1 MNDAHGVPT
10 GAHGASPQA
19 GHAGTGGPEQAAARQ
34 WRSENDEIVFAPAR
48 PDVRPGHQADVAFE
62 VRQMSDGG
70 RGLPVFTSVEN
81 LVAALGREQP
91 WVALP
96 LRNAQ
101 VIMGAAGVDRVVIDP
116 GEERGAWRWQASD
129 LEDLE
134 RRLR

>member
-1 MNDAHGVPT
+1 MSDAHGVPI
-10 GAHGASPQA
+10 GAHGAPSQIFN
-19 GHAGTGGPEQAAARQ
+19 AGTGGPGQAWARQ
-34 WRSENDEIVFAPAR
+34 WRPENDEIVFAPAH
-48 PDVRPGHQADVAFE
+48 PDVRPGHEADVAFE
-62 VRQMSDGG
+62 VRQMSDGA
-70 RGLPVFTSVEN
+70 RGLPVFTTVQK

-101 VIMGAAGVDRVVIDP
+101 VIMGGAGVDRVVIDP
-116 GEERGAWRWQASD
+116 GEEPGAWRWQASD